1 MPLLRDWNG
10 TNGPLVQRQV
20 RGTIRHLATGYY
32 RVAPGSGSG
41 LAAFSWRDFP
51 LPIPNR
57 QLLRFVVALTACGTE
72 PLTILGKVIVASVQ
86 QIAPR
91 ALKQPPFELVS
102 C

>member
-1 MPLLRDWNG
+1 MALTGHLPSAKSVVPSVTLR
-10 TNGPLVQRQV
+10 LVTTESRLVLEAVSQRFRF
-20 RGTIRHLATGYY
+20 RGEI
-32 RVAPGSGSG
+32 
-41 LAAFSWRDFP
+41 FP

-91 ALKQPPFELVS
+91 ALKHPPFELVS
-102 C
+102 Y